1 MQTLMTHVKKQ
12 LNNDSLKTSLV
23 SPSLNSNVEHGFRQI
38 QLPETKMGIGSTEG
52 DLIVIVKKC
61 LEIFGLVFFV
71 WLLGERTQFLLGH
84 KMLEEINRNEEQYTK
99 ACLDE
104 LPSWVFFPDVE
115 RAEWINRIIKQVWPY
130 AHQYIDQAV
139 FHDIL
144 VPLIRGTS
152 SALADFSFQKLD
164 FGEIPPRIGGI
175 KVYTDNLHD
184 QIMMDIEVFY
194 AGDAIIKTKLKGIAC
209 GIKDI
214 QFVGDIRII
223 LSPLI
228 NTIPLVGSV
237 TYFFLRKPSINFKL
251 TDAGT
256 LVDLPGLNDLLL
268 VQINDIIASM
278 MVLPNRQVL
287 SLVDDIPI
295 RYVGWS
301 NPQGVVRVFILRAQ
315 DLIDAD
321 IGGKSDPYVNVKVP
335 GNIKYRTKTIN
346 NTTNPEWNEVFDF
359 VVEQYTNDSIQF
371 EVYDKDSL
379 KDDFIGRAQFRL
391 NALVDNDDINTW
403 LTLQDVKK
411 GSLNIRLQYFSLTK
425 QKSAL
430 EIMERKNIVAIKRGK
445 LSKALLVCFI
455 DQCFNLPRSKRM
467 RREPNPFCRVTV
479 EGTEDKTQ
487 TFENR
492 TNPQFQHLSQIL
504 CANPLHEK
512 LRIDVCDARSNN
524 EVIAYFEMP
533 IKQIY
538 DIDTMTIDNQSFS
551 LKILSESLE
560 KTSIILRLSL
570 FILSPGHSTDSHLS
584 SSPEI
589 PSATSSTSITDT
601 NPNNMQDS
609 LTRTSL
615 EEDNVSKR
623 ITSGLQLHS
632 STIHHPTLE
641 SRIKAD
647 RKSLIIANDPD
658 LRSTNFGIVKIGIRY
673 FTHRSALSVTVHAC
687 KGLMNVHRQ
696 NLPVPYV
703 RLYLMPDFKK
713 EKKKTKSIHD
723 TLNPTYNDLFEWQA
737 SLVVIRQ
744 QRLCL
749 IVKNNSPLFAKEQTY
764 MGDLQIDLS
773 NLEPEK
779 QSIAW
784 YALQEPNTSSGGII
798 KIKYDTLESN
808 E

>member
-71 WLLGERTQFLLGH
+71 WLLGYFHFNASWILLIVFIYIFRKDERTQFLLGH

-130 AHQYIDQAV
+130 AHQYIDQAI

-175 KVYTDNLHD
+175 KVYTNNLHD

-623 ITSGLQLHS
+623 ITSGLQLH
-632 STIHHPTLE
+632 
-641 SRIKAD
+641 
-647 RKSLIIANDPD
+647 
-658 LRSTNFGIVKIGIRY
+658 V
-673 FTHRSALSVTVHAC
+673 
-687 KGLMNVHRQ
+687 
-696 NLPVPYV
+696 
-703 RLYLMPDFKK
+703 
-713 EKKKTKSIHD
+713 
-723 TLNPTYNDLFEWQA
+723 
-737 SLVVIRQ
+737 
-744 QRLCL
+744 
-749 IVKNNSPLFAKEQTY
+749 
-764 MGDLQIDLS
+764 
-773 NLEPEK
+773 
-779 QSIAW
+779 
-784 YALQEPNTSSGGII
+784 II
-798 KIKYDTLESN
+798 KEFN
-808 E
+808 